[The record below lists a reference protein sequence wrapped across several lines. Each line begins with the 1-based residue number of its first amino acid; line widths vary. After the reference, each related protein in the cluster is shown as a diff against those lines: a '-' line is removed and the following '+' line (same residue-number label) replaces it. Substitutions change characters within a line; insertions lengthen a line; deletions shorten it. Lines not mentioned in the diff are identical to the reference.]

1 MTGLLT
7 IEDVVVGHG
16 PLVALHGISLDIAPR
31 EIVALV
37 GGNGAG
43 KSTLLKAVMGLIP
56 AQSGSIRL
64 DGEAIDAL
72 PPWARA
78 RRGLGYCPEG
88 RRVFPGLTVEETLG
102 IVAQPEAKIDSVYKL
117 FPVLALRR
125 NALGWQLSGGE
136 QQMLAVGRALMARP
150 RLLLL
155 DEPSLGLSP
164 RLAGELLAR
173 LRAIANE
180 GTAVL
185 LAEQNAAPALAIADR
200 AYVLQLGRVVDHG
213 PAAEKRL
220 RQSAQAAFL
229 S

>member
-1 MTGLLT
+1 VSALLT
-7 IEDVVVGHG
+7 IEDLVVGHG
-16 PLVALHGISLDIAPR
+16 PLTALHGASLDIAAG

-43 KSTLLKAVMGLIP
+43 KSTLLKAVMGLVP
-56 AQSGSIRL
+56 AQAGSIRF

-72 PPWARA
+72 PVWARA

-88 RRVFPGLTVEETLG
+88 RRVFPGLTVEENLD
-102 IVAQPEAKIDSVYKL
+102 VAAQPEARLDSVYKL
-117 FPVLALRR
+117 FPALALRR
-125 NALGWQLSGGE
+125 GALGWQLSGGE
-136 QQMLAVGRALMARP
+136 QQMLAVARALMAMP

-164 RLAGELLAR
+164 RLAGELLSR
-173 LRAIANE
+173 LRAIAKG

-200 AYVLQLGRVVDHG
+200 AYVFHLGRIVDRG
-213 PAAEKRL
+213 PASEPRL

-229 S
+229 A

>member
-88 RRVFPGLTVEETLG
+88 RRVFPGLTVEENLG

>member
-1 MTGLLT
+1 MSALLA
-7 IEDVVVGHG
+7 IEDLTVGHG
-16 PLVALHGISLDIAPR
+16 PLTALHGVSLDIAPG

-43 KSTLLKAVMGLIP
+43 KSTLLKAVMGLVP
-56 AQSGSIRL
+56 GQSGSIRL

-88 RRVFPGLTVEETLG
+88 RRVFPGLTVEENLDV
-102 IVAQPEAKIDSVYKL
+102 VAHAEARADGVYKL
-117 FPVLALRR
+117 FPALALRR

-136 QQMLAVGRALMARP
+136 QQMLAVGRALMAMP

-164 RLAGELLAR
+164 RLVGELFAR
-173 LRAIANE
+173 LRAIANS

-185 LAEQNAAPALAIADR
+185 LAEQNTAPALAVADR
-200 AYVLQLGRVVDHG
+200 AYVFQLGRVVDHG
-213 PAAEKRL
+213 PASEKRL

>member
-1 MTGLLT
+1 MTALLAVR
-7 IEDVVVGHG
+7 DLVVGHG
-16 PLVALHGISLDIAPR
+16 PLIALHGVSLEVAPG

-43 KSTLLKAVMGLIP
+43 KTTLLKAVMGLVA
-56 AQSGSIRL
+56 AQSGDIL
-64 DGEAIDAL
+64 VDGETIDPL

-88 RRVFPGLTVEETLG
+88 RRVFPGLTVEENLDV
-102 IVAQPEAKIDSVYKL
+102 VAHPDARVDSVYKL
-117 FPVLALRR
+117 FPALALRR

-136 QQMLAVGRALMARP
+136 QQMLAVGRALMAMP

-164 RLAGELLAR
+164 RLSGELLTR
-173 LRAIANE
+173 LRAIAAQ

-185 LAEQNAAPALAIADR
+185 LAEQNATPALTIADR
-200 AYVLQLGRVVDHG
+200 AYVLALGRLVDHG
-213 PAAEKRL
+213 PAAEPRL

>member
-1 MTGLLT
+1 MNPLLAVDGLT
-7 IEDVVVGHG
+7 VGHG
-16 PLVALHGISLDIAPR
+16 PLIALHAMSLEIAPG
-31 EIVALV
+31 EVVALV

-56 AQSGSIRL
+56 AQSGSL
-64 DGEAIDAL
+64 HFDGEAIDAL

-88 RRVFPGLTVEETLG
+88 RRVFPGLTVEENLDV
-102 IVAQPEAKIDSVYKL
+102 VAHRDARVDSIYKL
-117 FPVLALRR
+117 FPALALRR

-136 QQMLAVGRALMARP
+136 QQMLAVGRALMAMP

-164 RLAGELLAR
+164 RLAGELLTR
-173 LRAIANE
+173 LRTIAHQ

-200 AYVLQLGRVVDHG
+200 AYVLGLGRVVDHG
-213 PAAEKRL
+213 PASEPRL
-220 RQSAQAAFL
+220 RRSAEAAFL

>member
-1 MTGLLT
+1 M
-7 IEDVVVGHG
+7 
-16 PLVALHGISLDIAPR
+16 
-31 EIVALV
+31 
-37 GGNGAG
+37 
-43 KSTLLKAVMGLIP
+43 
-56 AQSGSIRL
+56 
-64 DGEAIDAL
+64 
-72 PPWARA
+72 
-78 RRGLGYCPEG
+78 
-88 RRVFPGLTVEETLG
+88 FPGLTVEENLG

>member
-1 MTGLLT
+1 MNPLLAVDALT
-7 IEDVVVGHG
+7 VGHG
-16 PLVALHGISLDIAPR
+16 PLVALHAMSLEIAPG

-56 AQSGSIRL
+56 VQSGSIRF
-64 DGEAIDAL
+64 DSEAIDAL

-88 RRVFPGLTVEETLG
+88 RRVFAGLTVEENLDV
-102 IVAQPEAKIDSVYKL
+102 VAHRDAKVDGVYKL
-117 FPVLALRR
+117 FPALALRR

-136 QQMLAVGRALMARP
+136 QQMLAVGRALMAKP

-164 RLAGELLAR
+164 RLTGELLNR
-173 LRAIANE
+173 LRAIAHQ

-200 AYVLQLGRVVDHG
+200 AYVLGLGRVVDHG
-213 PAAEKRL
+213 PASEPRL

>member
-1 MTGLLT
+1 MSALLAV
-7 IEDVVVGHG
+7 EDLVVGHG
-16 PLVALHGISLDIAPR
+16 PLTALHGVSLDIAPG

-37 GGNGAG
+37 GSNGAG

-56 AQSGSIRL
+56 AQSGSIHL
-64 DGEAIDAL
+64 DGEPIDAL

-88 RRVFPGLTVEETLG
+88 RRVFPGLTVEENLDV
-102 IVAQPEAKIDSVYKL
+102 VAKPDARVDSVYRL
-117 FPVLALRR
+117 FPSLALRR

-136 QQMLAVGRALMARP
+136 QQMLAVGRALMAMP

-164 RLAGELLAR
+164 RLAGDLLTR
-173 LRAIANE
+173 LRAIAND
-180 GTAVL
+180 GTAIL
-185 LAEQNAAPALAIADR
+185 LGEQNAASALVIADR
-200 AYVLQLGRVVDHG
+200 AYVFQLGRIVDHG
-213 PAAEKRL
+213 PAAEPRL